1 MKVRSSKFCPVRK
14 QKVQLRNQSSCVN
27 CRAFHAASHG
37 IFCLSIPCVKGS
49 KIAMQLIM
57 STDDDEMNL
66 FKNLLPLHY
75 VKYDQTA

>member
-14 QKVQLRNQSSCVN
+14 QKVQLRNQLSGVN
-27 CRAFHAASHG
+27 CRGFYAASYG
-37 IFCLSIPCVKGS
+37 ILCLSMPCIKRS